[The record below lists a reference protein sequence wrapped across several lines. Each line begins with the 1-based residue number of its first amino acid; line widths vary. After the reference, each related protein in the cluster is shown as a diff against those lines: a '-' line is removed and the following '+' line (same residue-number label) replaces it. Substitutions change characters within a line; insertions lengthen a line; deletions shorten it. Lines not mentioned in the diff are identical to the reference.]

1 MQTTEAFRAM
11 ASRFEMLV
19 SIVRLHA
26 RRARLLL
33 ASPYAFPLF
42 ETRLILE
49 LGVAHVRVY
58 ELW

>member
-1 MQTTEAFRAM
+1 
-11 ASRFEMLV
+11 MLV
-19 SIVRLHA
+19 SIVGLHA
-26 RRARLLL
+26 WRVTLL
-33 ASPYAFPLF
+33 ASPYASPLF